1 MQLSDTEKKMVAR
14 LRKRKQSFARW
25 RWWLL
30 LTSAF
35 CMGVGIYCFSVLLR
49 CFQLDSASGA
59 IVAFMAPV
67 AYLFV
72 WGGAWMI
79 TDTLVNWR
87 GKPEV
92 DLLLKLIEDSQNDV

>member
-1 MQLSDTEKKMVAR
+1 MQLSDVEKKMVAR

-25 RWWLL
+25 RWMLL
-30 LTSAF
+30 LSSALIIG
-35 CMGVGIYCFSVLLR
+35 CGIYCFSVLLR

-59 IVAFMAPV
+59 IAAFIAPV

-72 WGGAWMI
+72 WGGTWMI
-79 TDTLVNWR
+79 TDTLVNWH

-92 DLLLKLIEDSQNDV
+92 DLLLKLMEDSQNDA